1 MLSGVADEL
10 VPKEHMRAL
19 WEIVARREETKTA
32 GGVEFSKGLERAK
45 YIEFERGGHSSSS
58 SPHFFGMHRA
68 DDALD
73 RRHVCAAGV
82 LDGGGGFRCGFEPI
96 QV

>member
-1 MLSGVADEL
+1 MCHQKWDSASKVPLIPPKTPILMLSGVADEL

-58 SPHFFGMHRA
+58 FPLPPLIF
-68 DDALD
+68 
-73 RRHVCAAGV
+73 
-82 LDGGGGFRCGFEPI
+82 
-96 QV
+96 